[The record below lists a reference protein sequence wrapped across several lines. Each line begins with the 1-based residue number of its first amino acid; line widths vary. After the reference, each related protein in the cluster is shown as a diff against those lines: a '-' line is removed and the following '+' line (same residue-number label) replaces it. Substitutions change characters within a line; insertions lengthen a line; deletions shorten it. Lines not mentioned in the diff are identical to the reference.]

1 MARILIVEDD
11 PNLCLLYSSE
21 FAEDGYEVVTAQ
33 SGSEALAILAAGL
46 PDLVVLDI
54 RMEPMDGLELLD
66 HLMLRQK
73 GMPVVINSAYPS
85 FKGDF
90 STWGADAYVVK
101 SSDLTEL
108 KDTVRQLLAA
118 SAA

>member
-11 PNLCLLYSSE
+11 PNLCLLYASE
-21 FAEDGYEVVTAQ
+21 FAEDGYDVVTAQ
-33 SGSEALAILAAGL
+33 NGDQALALLKAGV

-66 HLMLRQK
+66 RLRDRQK
-73 GMPVVINSAYPS
+73 AMPVVINSAYPS
-85 FKGDF
+85 FKADF

-108 KDTVRQLLAA
+108 KDMVRHLLAA
-118 SAA
+118 TAA

>member
-21 FAEDGYEVVTAQ
+21 FSEAGHDVVTAQ
-33 SGSEALAILAAGL
+33 SGSEALAVLEGQR

-66 HLMLRQK
+66 QLMHRK
-73 GMPVVINSAYPS
+73 AAMPVVINSAYPA
-85 FKGDF
+85 FKADF
-90 STWGADAYVVK
+90 STWGADAYIVK
-101 SSDLTEL
+101 SADLTAL
-108 KDTVRQLLAA
+108 KDTVRSLLTPAA
-118 SAA
+118 

>member
-1 MARILIVEDD
+1 MSRILIVEDD

-21 FAEDGYEVVTAQ
+21 FAEDGYDVVTAQ
-33 SGSEALAILAAGL
+33 NGNEALALLSARP

-66 HLMLRQK
+66 QLMHRQK
-73 GMPVVINSAYPS
+73 AMPVVINSAYPS
-85 FKGDF
+85 FKADF

-108 KDTVRQLLAA
+108 KDTVRHLL
-118 SAA
+118 S